1 MSPEMIFGR
10 DYDGRIDVWA
20 LGILLYE
27 MLHGNAPFKGE
38 SVKEVKQKMMRG
50 SYNISSDISEE
61 GKDLMM
67 GILKFHPDDR
77 LTLDEIVLHP
87 WITKFEKKIT
97 EELLFD
103 EKKLSNKTLHTRIC
117 KLELTPN
124 KL

>member
-1 MSPEMIFGR
+1 MSPEMIFER

-67 GILKFHPDDR
+67 GILKFNPDDR

-87 WITKFEKKIT
+87 WITKF
-97 EELLFD
+97 
-103 EKKLSNKTLHTRIC
+103 
-117 KLELTPN
+117 
-124 KL
+124 